1 MPIKAGQIVIDVTAG
16 TSKFVVDMENAKAKL
31 REFGATGVGEHKAI
45 SAAMKTLEGNFTGN
59 KRAADAFLAT
69 IPGIG
74 NALKTAFP
82 VVGAIAFA
90 GVLGEVA
97 KKAHDFFKEMKDAP
111 EKAAGQWGTFTQSL
125 HLSNAELELTNAKLE
140 QDIAK
145 LEGKRQNNLVVAL
158 EEARVAAL
166 NLGSQLDKDIQSMY
180 KLFKEQDAGILGRL
194 FGGADNTE
202 LEKLLGGETSY
213 GGINAELR
221 KINEDEDRQLEAV
234 DLKAKNAKEQI
245 KSITD
250 AAIAARRA
258 LLDTI
263 NKAIQP
269 KLDEAKRLAIPH
281 LETRMGG
288 ISGDPTMS
296 QGPINVEVS
305 GSDKQKANAE
315 ILAKAQSDANA
326 LIQHMNDMSRNAAL
340 VSRKEEL
347 QTGLE
352 NAQLD
357 RPFQDRMKALGV
369 QLDGIKAKLAA
380 IGQPESA
387 QIVAKAFGEAQ
398 KAIEEVNRSLEKHH
412 TQLTTDQKAQIS
424 HIEQSIASAEVE
436 TTWKEHLASTTST
449 INDRIRSQELL
460 TAAIGRGYEA
470 TKRANVETQ
479 LMGALGQHYNDSEWM
494 QGHQSEVS
502 GLRDKYGAEYDAKH
516 ADVVAGSIQKLKEQA
531 ELERSLAQVQS
542 QGAEAVRLVT
552 LAYRLRSMVAEGA
565 TREQIQAEIELF
577 NATRAN
583 ASTEGLDKINQKTAA
598 VKKLTAAVF
607 EGAEAQRKATLE
619 NKYAE
624 MAHSGATPA
633 EIAAERALD
642 QAEHQHQITEEAG
655 KTVTAYSDQLQR
667 LNDIEAALQKQKRD
681 HGDTLELEIS
691 LRDIENE
698 RLRLAVQQELK
709 LKGAKDGLKA
719 FFLEMQEDAKSAA
732 QIIYDSLNSAL
743 DKTSDQFAKLLT
755 HQKTDFGKMFQDI
768 GQEMTKESVKSM
780 MQKGL
785 GKLGEKFGIH
795 APAGK
800 PDGSDPNPFYV
811 VIKGSKGTGTAPG
824 DEGTTPA
831 LGGLGNLGGAVKGA
845 FGAIGGFFSK
855 LFGGGGGESVSS
867 SIQFMASGG
876 DVYPGNTYGV
886 AEAGEFEIF
895 QPKGPGT
902 ITPAHKLGSTTVNYH
917 VDARGAELGVEGRVE
932 AAIRAAHNSAVEQS
946 VKASAERAKRS
957 PQRSS

>member
-16 TSKFVVDMENAKAKL
+16 TAQFVADMEKAKGKI
-31 REFGATGVGEHKAI
+31 REFGAAGVGEHKAI
-45 SAAMKTLEGNFTGN
+45 SAAMKTLEGNFTNN

-125 HLSNAELELTNAKLE
+125 RLSNAELELTNAKLE

-166 NLGSQLDKDIQSMY
+166 HLGEQIDKDIQSMY
-180 KLFKEQDAGILGRL
+180 KLFKEQDANWVVNI
-194 FGGADNTE
+194 FGGTDNTE
-202 LEKLLGGETSY
+202 VEKLLGGETSY
-213 GGINAELR
+213 GGINAQLR
-221 KINEDEDRQLEAV
+221 KINEDEDQQLQAV

-269 KLDEAKRLAIPH
+269 KLDEARRLSVPH
-281 LETRMGG
+281 MEPRNIGSIGYGSM
-288 ISGDPTMS
+288 PVTMNV
-296 QGPINVEVS
+296 PIDA
-305 GSDKQKANAE
+305 DKKQQANAE

-326 LIQHMNDMSRNAAL
+326 IIQHMNDMSRNAAL
-340 VSRKEEL
+340 TTRKEEL

-357 RPFQDRMKALGV
+357 KPFQERMKALGV

-380 IGQPESA
+380 IGQPESV

-412 TQLTTDQKAQIS
+412 TQLTADQKAQIG
-424 HIEQSIASAEVE
+424 HIEQSIASAEAE
-436 TTWKEHLASTTST
+436 ATWKEHLASTTST

-516 ADVVAGSIQKLKEQA
+516 ADVVAGSIQKLKEQT

-583 ASTEGLDKINQKTAA
+583 ASAESLDKINQKTAA
-598 VKKLTAAVF
+598 VQKLTSAVF

-624 MAHSGATPA
+624 MAHNGATPA

-655 KTVTAYSDQLQR
+655 KTVTAYADQLQH

-681 HGDTLELEIS
+681 HGDTLELEIA

-698 RLRLAVQQELK
+698 RLRIAVQQELK

-755 HQKTDFGKMFQDI
+755 HQKTDFGKMFQSI
-768 GQEMTKESVKSM
+768 GDEMVKSSVKSM

-824 DEGTTPA
+824 DDGTTPA
-831 LGGLGNLGGAVKGA
+831 LGGLGNLGGALKGA

-855 LFGGGGGESVSS
+855 LFSGGGGGESVSS
-867 SIQFMASGG
+867 SIQFMAEGG

-895 QPKGPGT
+895 QPRGPGT

-917 VDARGAELGVEGRVE
+917 VDARGAELGVESRVE